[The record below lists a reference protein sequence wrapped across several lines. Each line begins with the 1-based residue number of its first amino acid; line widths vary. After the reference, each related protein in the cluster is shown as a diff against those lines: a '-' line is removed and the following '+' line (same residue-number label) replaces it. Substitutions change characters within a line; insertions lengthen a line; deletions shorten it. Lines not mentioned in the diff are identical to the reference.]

1 MMFEGVPDRKWRP
14 DEKRTNK
21 MVFIGK
27 DLSKEDFAEA
37 FKGCL
42 APAKEVHAEVVA

>member
-14 DEKRTNK
+14 DEKRINK

-42 APAKEVHAEVVA
+42 ATAKEVHAEVVA

>member
-1 MMFEGVPDRKWRP
+1 MQ
-14 DEKRTNK
+14 

-42 APAKEVHAEVVA
+42 ATAKEVEVEVA